1 MLFKLFNALYYM
13 LFQCSFVIK
22 KRMVLLA
29 IYKLYQVYI
38 NVYQFLFGVNIRAKL
53 AYCILQHNY
62 FGLAQLVTFF
72 LTASNGLPR
81 AGPVRDKTTAVSL
94 VPMICYS
101 QWYVHIIFILI
112 RHHTCGIPDHH
123 HSHIPKNY

>member
-29 IYKLYQVYI
+29 IYQLYQVYI
-38 NVYQFLFGVNIRAKL
+38 NVYQFLFGVNINSML
-53 AYCILQHNY
+53 TSWPTIQHNY
-62 FGLAQLVTFF
+62 IVLGLPTAGQLVTFF

-81 AGPVRDKTTAVSL
+81 D
-94 VPMICYS
+94 
-101 QWYVHIIFILI
+101 
-112 RHHTCGIPDHH
+112 
-123 HSHIPKNY
+123 